1 MATTPDCDGEGE
13 CVCPLCEDYRGP
25 PSSVEAHISRKTDET
40 HQGEVGQM
48 HRETLQEDAEGP
60 VRPSIEVDGLDDES
74 GDDGDDMATQEEY
87 EQQYAD
93 GEDVDEEDVDEEDA
107 EEIDEPAS
115 VDDAEEVDLSGGA
128 AAGTAAA
135 GGGALLFSEG
145 GSKAL
150 LYGAGAVV
158 VVLLLYMVLTDDED
172 DENDENDEEEDDE
185 DDTITEPWEN
195 GGMLG

>member
-13 CVCPLCEDYRGP
+13 CVCPLCEDYTGP

-93 GEDVDEEDVDEEDA
+93 ADEGDEEDVDEEDVDEDGA
-107 EEIDEPAS
+107 EQIDEPEVED
-115 VDDAEEVDLSGGA
+115 VDVSEGA
-128 AAGTAAA
+128 AVGTAAA
-135 GGGALLFSEG
+135 GGGALLLGEA
-145 GSKAL
+145 GSKTL
-150 LYGAGAVV
+150 LYGAAGVAL
-158 VVLLLYMVLTDDED
+158 VLLLYMVLSDDGD
-172 DENDENDEEEDDE
+172 EEDDE
-185 DDTITEPWEN
+185 EDAEDDEEETITEPWDN
-195 GGMLG
+195 GGMLS